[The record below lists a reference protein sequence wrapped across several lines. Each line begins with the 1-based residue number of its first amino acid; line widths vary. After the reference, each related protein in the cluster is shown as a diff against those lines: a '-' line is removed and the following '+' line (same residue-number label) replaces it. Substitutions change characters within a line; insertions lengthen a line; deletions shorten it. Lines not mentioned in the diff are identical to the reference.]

1 MLSKGL
7 GVEKRACFS
16 FLKNSGMSCFAVV
29 VSLSRLSRTQPEW
42 SQNLGI
48 FGAPRGRTGAAGSS
62 CQICLGSLGKRHLCC
77 PSVESQMLVPGCR
90 SCFSSHS
97 LYLIPQGGE
106 MRLWNSGMF
115 GAGCCCRQCCSRL
128 LGLVNGIGVVRSCSF
143 CHCSFS
149 FQTPQATNPARHSP
163 LTAGE
168 SAAPGSHP
176 DTDP

>member
-1 MLSKGL
+1 MFFLPKKLWNELFCGG
-7 GVEKRACFS
+7 GVLVPAQQDTA
-16 FLKNSGMSCFAVV
+16 GMEPKSWNIWC
-29 VSLSRLSRTQPEW
+29 STRSD
-42 SQNLGI
+42 
-48 FGAPRGRTGAAGSS
+48 GSS
-62 CQICLGSLGKRHLCC
+62 CQICLGSLGKRRLCC

-90 SCFSSHS
+90 SSFSSHS
-97 LYLIPQGGE
+97 LYSIPQGGE

-149 FQTPQATNPARHSP
+149 FRTPQARSPARHSP